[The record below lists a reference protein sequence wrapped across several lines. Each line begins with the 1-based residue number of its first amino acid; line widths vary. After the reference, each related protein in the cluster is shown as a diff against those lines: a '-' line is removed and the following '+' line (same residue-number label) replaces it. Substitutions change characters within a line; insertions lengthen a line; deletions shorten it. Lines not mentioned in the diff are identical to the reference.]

1 MIVKLTQEQ
10 RDSLIGVEFLPHT
23 YFNLDLKDVYEN
35 YIIHET
41 EINQCNI
48 QWLKQLPLED
58 YKPKEDL
65 I

>member
-10 RDSLIGVEFLPHT
+10 RDSLIGVEFLPNT
-23 YFNLDLKDVYEN
+23 YFNLDLKDIHEN

-48 QWLKQLPLED
+48 EWLKQLPLEE
-58 YKPKEDL
+58 YQPKEE
-65 I
+65 IV